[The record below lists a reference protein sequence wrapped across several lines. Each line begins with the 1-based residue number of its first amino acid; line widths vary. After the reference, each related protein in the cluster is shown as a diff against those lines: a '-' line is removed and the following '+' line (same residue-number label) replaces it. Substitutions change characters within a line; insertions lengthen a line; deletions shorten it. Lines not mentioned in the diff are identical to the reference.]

1 MSMTEGISSMPL
13 LDGIRVIDLT
23 AVVLGPLATM
33 QLADFGADVIK
44 IEPPEGDMMRANG
57 VSRHPGMSSIY
68 LGLNRNKRSVVLDLK
83 TEAGRAALRR
93 LIPTADVLVHNM
105 RVPAIERLGFG
116 YEAVRAMHPGIVYCA
131 ATGFAQNGPDALKPA
146 FDDIIQSG
154 SGLASLS
161 AESAGGPAYLPSLVA
176 DKVSGMATAQAILA
190 ALVRR
195 LRTEQGA
202 YVEVPML
209 ETMTAFTL
217 AEHMGHMA
225 FVGDDGPA
233 GYARLLSGGR
243 QVVRTADGHVS
254 MLPYTPRHWAAFFE
268 AVGRADLNECYG
280 VTDRQSLNANIR
292 KLYAEV
298 LALGPS
304 RCTADWMTLCER
316 LDIPATP
323 VYGLSDLPKH
333 PHLAAV
339 ELFQTTQHP
348 TEGALREIRPTTL
361 VDGAALPITR
371 HAPRVGEHTA
381 DVLRAEGFTETEIAT
396 LWPETQA

>member
-1 MSMTEGISSMPL
+1 MTVNPHTANAAL
-13 LDGIRVIDLT
+13 LDGVRVIDLT

-93 LIPTADVLVHNM
+93 LIANADVLVHNM
-105 RVPAIERLGFG
+105 RVPAVERLGFG

-146 FDDIIQSG
+146 FDDIIQAA
-154 SGLASLS
+154 SGLSSLS

-195 LRTEQGA
+195 LRTGQGA

-209 ETMTAFTL
+209 ETMAAFTL
-217 AEHMGHMA
+217 AEHMGHMV
-225 FVGDDGPA
+225 FEGDDGPA
-233 GYARLLSGGR
+233 GYTRLLSGGR
-243 QVVRTADGHVS
+243 QVMPTADGHIS
-254 MLPYTPRHWAAFFE
+254 LLPYTPRHWTAFFE
-268 AVGRADLNECYG
+268 ALGRADLNARYG
-280 VTDRQSLNANIR
+280 VDSRQALNANIR
-292 KLYAEV
+292 ALYAEV
-298 LALGPS
+298 LAMGPS
-304 RCTADWMTLCER
+304 RTTAEWMALCER

-323 VYGLSDLPKH
+323 VYGLKDLPRH
-333 PHLAAV
+333 PHLQAV
-339 ELFQTTQHP
+339 GLFQTSEHP
-348 TEGALREIRPTTL
+348 SEGALRQIRPTTL
-361 VDGAALPITR
+361 VDGVAPPIAR
-371 HAPRVGEHTA
+371 HAPALGEHTA
-381 DVLRAEGFTETEIAT
+381 EVLRAEGFTEQEIAT
-396 LWPETQA
+396 LWPET

>member
-1 MSMTEGISSMPL
+1 MIVTPATENAAL

-93 LIPTADVLVHNM
+93 LIANADVLVHNM
-105 RVPAIERLGFG
+105 RVPAVERLGFG
-116 YEAVRAMHPGIVYCA
+116 YEAVRAIHPGIVYCA
-131 ATGFAQNGPDALKPA
+131 ATGFAQDGPDALKPA
-146 FDDIIQSG
+146 FDDIIQAA
-154 SGLASLS
+154 SGLSSLS

-195 LRTEQGA
+195 LRTGQGA

-209 ETMTAFTL
+209 ETMAAFTL
-217 AEHMGHMA
+217 AEHMGHMV
-225 FVGDDGPA
+225 FEGDDGPA
-233 GYARLLSGGR
+233 GYTRLLSGGR
-243 QVVRTADGHVS
+243 QVMPTADGHIS
-254 MLPYTPRHWAAFFE
+254 LLPYTPRHWTAFFE
-268 AVGRADLNECYG
+268 ALGRADLNARYG
-280 VTDRQSLNANIR
+280 VDSRQALNANIR
-292 KLYAEV
+292 ALYAEV
-298 LALGPS
+298 LAMGPS
-304 RCTADWMTLCER
+304 RTTAEWMALCER

-323 VYGLSDLPKH
+323 VYGLKDLPRH
-333 PHLAAV
+333 PHLQAV
-339 ELFQTTQHP
+339 GLFQTSEHP
-348 TEGALREIRPTTL
+348 SEGALRQIRPTTL
-361 VDGAALPITR
+361 VDGVAPPIAR
-371 HAPRVGEHTA
+371 HAPALGEHTA
-381 DVLRAEGFTETEIAT
+381 EVLRAEGFTEQEIAT
-396 LWPETQA
+396 LWPKT

>member
-1 MSMTEGISSMPL
+1 MIVTPATENAAL

-93 LIPTADVLVHNM
+93 LIANADVLVHNM
-105 RVPAIERLGFG
+105 RVPAVERLGFG
-116 YEAVRAMHPGIVYCA
+116 YEAVRAIHPGIVYCA
-131 ATGFAQNGPDALKPA
+131 ATGFAQDGPDALKPA
-146 FDDIIQSG
+146 FDDIIQAA
-154 SGLASLS
+154 SGLSSLS

-195 LRTEQGA
+195 LRTGQGA

-209 ETMTAFTL
+209 ETMAAFTL
-217 AEHMGHMA
+217 AEHMGHMV
-225 FVGDDGPA
+225 FEGDDGPA
-233 GYARLLSGGR
+233 GYTRLLSGGR
-243 QVVRTADGHVS
+243 QVMPTADGHIS
-254 MLPYTPRHWAAFFE
+254 LLPYTPRHWTAFFE
-268 AVGRADLNECYG
+268 ALGRADLNARYG
-280 VTDRQSLNANIR
+280 VDSRQALNANIR
-292 KLYAEV
+292 ALYAEV
-298 LALGPS
+298 LAMGPS
-304 RCTADWMTLCER
+304 RTTAEWMALCER

-323 VYGLSDLPKH
+323 VYGLMDLPSH
-333 PHLAAV
+333 PHLQAV
-339 ELFQTTQHP
+339 GLFQTSEHP
-348 TEGALREIRPTTL
+348 SEGTLRQIRPTTL
-361 VDGAALPITR
+361 VDGVPPPIAR
-371 HAPRVGEHTA
+371 HAPTLGEHTA
-381 DVLRAEGFTETEIAT
+381 EVLQAEGFTEQEIAT
-396 LWPETQA
+396 LWPER

>member
-1 MSMTEGISSMPL
+1 MIVTPATENAAL

-93 LIPTADVLVHNM
+93 LIANADVLVHNM
-105 RVPAIERLGFG
+105 RVPAVERLGFG
-116 YEAVRAMHPGIVYCA
+116 YEAVRAIHPGIVYCA
-131 ATGFAQNGPDALKPA
+131 ATGFAQDGPDALKPA
-146 FDDIIQSG
+146 FDDIIQAA
-154 SGLASLS
+154 SGLSSLS

-195 LRTEQGA
+195 LRTGQGA

-209 ETMTAFTL
+209 ETMAAFTL
-217 AEHMGHMA
+217 AEHMGHMV
-225 FVGDDGPA
+225 FEGDDGPA
-233 GYARLLSGGR
+233 GYTRLLSGGR
-243 QVVRTADGHVS
+243 QVMPTADGHIS
-254 MLPYTPRHWAAFFE
+254 LLPYTPRHWTAFFE
-268 AVGRADLNECYG
+268 ALGRADLNARYG
-280 VTDRQSLNANIR
+280 VDSRQALNANIR
-292 KLYAEV
+292 ALYAEV
-298 LALGPS
+298 LAMGPS
-304 RCTADWMTLCER
+304 RTTAEWMALCER

-323 VYGLSDLPKH
+323 VYGLKDLPRH
-333 PHLAAV
+333 PHLQAV
-339 ELFQTTQHP
+339 GLFQTSEHP
-348 TEGALREIRPTTL
+348 SEGTLRQIRPTTL
-361 VDGAALPITR
+361 VDGVAPPIAR
-371 HAPRVGEHTA
+371 HAPTLGEHTA
-381 DVLRAEGFTETEIAT
+381 EVLQAEGFTEQEIAT
-396 LWPETQA
+396 LWPER

>member
-1 MSMTEGISSMPL
+1 MIVTPATENAAL

-93 LIPTADVLVHNM
+93 LIANADVLVHNM
-105 RVPAIERLGFG
+105 RVPAVERLGFG
-116 YEAVRAMHPGIVYCA
+116 YEAVRAIHPGIVYCA
-131 ATGFAQNGPDALKPA
+131 ATGFAQDGPDALKPA
-146 FDDIIQSG
+146 FDDIIQAA
-154 SGLASLS
+154 SGLSSLS

-195 LRTEQGA
+195 LRTGQGA

-209 ETMTAFTL
+209 ETMAAFTL
-217 AEHMGHMA
+217 AEHMGHMV
-225 FVGDDGPA
+225 FEGDDGPA
-233 GYARLLSGGR
+233 GYTRLLSGGR
-243 QVVRTADGHVS
+243 QVMPTADGHIS
-254 MLPYTPRHWAAFFE
+254 LLPYTPRHWTAFFE
-268 AVGRADLNECYG
+268 ALGRADLNARYG
-280 VTDRQSLNANIR
+280 VDSRQALNANIR
-292 KLYAEV
+292 ALYAEV
-298 LALGPS
+298 LAMGPS
-304 RCTADWMTLCER
+304 RTTAEWMALCER

-323 VYGLSDLPKH
+323 VYGLKDLPRH
-333 PHLAAV
+333 PHLQAV
-339 ELFQTTQHP
+339 GLFQTSEHP
-348 TEGALREIRPTTL
+348 SEGTLRQIRPTTL
-361 VDGAALPITR
+361 VDGVPPPIAR
-371 HAPRVGEHTA
+371 HAPTLGEHTA
-381 DVLRAEGFTETEIAT
+381 EVLQAEGFTEQEIAT
-396 LWPETQA
+396 LWPER

>member
-1 MSMTEGISSMPL
+1 MIVTPATENAAL

-93 LIPTADVLVHNM
+93 LIANADVLVHNM
-105 RVPAIERLGFG
+105 RVPAVERLGFG
-116 YEAVRAMHPGIVYCA
+116 YEAVRAIHPGIVYCA
-131 ATGFAQNGPDALKPA
+131 ATGFAQDGPDALKPA
-146 FDDIIQSG
+146 FDDIIQAA
-154 SGLASLS
+154 SGLSSLS

-195 LRTEQGA
+195 LRTGQGA

-209 ETMTAFTL
+209 ETMAAFTL
-217 AEHMGHMA
+217 AEHMGHMV
-225 FVGDDGPA
+225 FEGDDGPA
-233 GYARLLSGGR
+233 GYTRLLSGGR
-243 QVVRTADGHVS
+243 QVMPTADGHIS
-254 MLPYTPRHWAAFFE
+254 LLPYTPRHWTAFFE
-268 AVGRADLNECYG
+268 ALGRADLNARYG
-280 VTDRQSLNANIR
+280 VDSRQALNANIR
-292 KLYAEV
+292 ALYAEV
-298 LALGPS
+298 LAMGPS
-304 RCTADWMTLCER
+304 RTTAEWMALCER

-323 VYGLSDLPKH
+323 VYGLMDLPSH
-333 PHLAAV
+333 PHLQAV
-339 ELFQTTQHP
+339 GLFQTSEHP
-348 TEGALREIRPTTL
+348 SEGTLRQIRPTTL
-361 VDGAALPITR
+361 VDGVAPPIAR
-371 HAPRVGEHTA
+371 HAPTLGEHTA
-381 DVLRAEGFTETEIAT
+381 EVLQAEGFTEQEIAT
-396 LWPETQA
+396 LWPER

>member
-1 MSMTEGISSMPL
+1 MDPRTTDSAL
-13 LDGIRVIDLT
+13 LAGLRVIDLT

-33 QLADFGADVIK
+33 HLADFGADVIK

-83 TEAGRAALRR
+83 TESGRSALKR
-93 LIPTADVLVHNM
+93 LIATADVLVHNM

-116 YEAVRAMHPGIVYCA
+116 YDAVRAIHPGIVYCA
-131 ATGFAQNGPDALKPA
+131 ATGFAQDGPHALKPA
-146 FDDIIQSG
+146 FDDIIQSA
-154 SGLASLS
+154 SGLSSLS
-161 AESAGGPAYLPSLVA
+161 AGTEGGPAYLPSLVA

-195 LRTEQGA
+195 LRTGQGA

-233 GYARLLSGGR
+233 GYARLLRGGR
-243 QVVRTADGHVS
+243 QVMPTADGHVS
-254 MLPYTPRHWAAFFE
+254 LLPYTPRHWAAFFD
-268 AVGRADLNECYG
+268 AVGRSDLNEQYG
-280 VTDRQSLNANIR
+280 VTNRQALNANIR
-292 KLYAEV
+292 ALYAHV

-304 RCTADWMTLCER
+304 RTTAEWMALCER

-323 VYGLSDLPKH
+323 VYGLDDLPTH
-333 PHLAAV
+333 PHLQAV
-339 ELFQTTQHP
+339 GLFQTTEHP
-348 TEGALREIRPTTL
+348 SEGAVRQIRPTTL
-361 VDGAALPITR
+361 VDHVAPAIAR
-371 HAPRVGEHTA
+371 HAPSLGEHTA
-381 DVLRAEGFTETEIAT
+381 EVLRAEGFTEHEIAE
-396 LWPETQA
+396 LWPGAM

>member
-1 MSMTEGISSMPL
+1 MAAPTPGAPL

-23 AVVLGPLATM
+23 AVVLGPLATQ
-33 QLADFGADVIK
+33 QLADYGADVIK

-68 LGLNRNKRSVVLDLK
+68 LGLNRNKRSVALDLK

-93 LIPTADVLVHNM
+93 LLPTADVLVHNM
-105 RVPAIERLGFG
+105 RVPAVERLGFG
-116 YEAVRAMHPGIVYCA
+116 YEAVRALHPGIVYCA
-131 ATGFAQNGPDALKPA
+131 ATGFAQDGPHALKPA
-146 FDDIIQSG
+146 FDDIIQSA

-161 AESAGGPAYLPSLVA
+161 AQDAGGPTYLPSLIA
-176 DKVSGMATAQAILA
+176 DKVSGLATAQAILA

-195 LRTEQGA
+195 LRTGQGA

-225 FVGDDGPA
+225 FVGDEGPA

-243 QVVRTADGHVS
+243 QVMPTSDGHIS
-254 MLPYTPRHWAAFFE
+254 LLPYTPRHWAAFFE
-268 AVGRADLNECYG
+268 ALERPDLNERYD
-280 VTDRQSLNANIR
+280 TRSRASLNANIR
-292 KLYAEV
+292 ALYAEL

-304 RCTADWMTLCER
+304 RSTAEWMALCER

-323 VYGLSDLPKH
+323 VYGLSDLPRH

-339 ELFQTTQHP
+339 GLFETSEHP
-348 TEGALREIRPTTL
+348 TEGPLRQVRPTTL
-361 VDGAALPITR
+361 VDGAAPPITR
-371 HAPRVGEHTA
+371 HAPSVGEHTA
-381 DVLRAEGFTETEIAT
+381 EVLRAEGFTDQEIAA
-396 LWPETQA
+396 LWPAATP